1 MAGLPQVVIERAKE
15 ILKNLESHSL
25 DITNKNGS
33 IEKEASSKKQASKN
47 LSDKVEKQPETS
59 QMTMF
64 QTHVD
69 PRIET
74 VLNKL
79 EATDPN
85 RMTPIEAL
93 MMITELKK
101 LVD

>member
-1 MAGLPQVVIERAKE
+1 MSAKKKAGKAMTEEL
-15 ILKNLESHSL
+15 
-25 DITNKNGS
+25 
-33 IEKEASSKKQASKN
+33 
-47 LSDKVEKQPETS
+47 EKQDPID
-59 QMTMF
+59 QMSLF

-69 PRIET
+69 PKLET

-93 MMITELKK
+93 MLLTELKK
-101 LVD
+101 IIR